1 MVIAGTAVESH
12 LCSLLAGDNPK
23 AVVLDFVQPLAA
35 GRQFRGFGREERQG
49 LWPRISILLIARLTL
64 SDDGA
69 SHAFG

>member
-1 MVIAGTAVESH
+1 
-12 LCSLLAGDNPK
+12 
-23 AVVLDFVQPLAA
+23 VLDFVQPLAA

-49 LWPRISILLIARLTL
+49 LLPRISILLIARLTL